1 LSTDQRVH
9 KVALTLQELGYD
21 VLLVG
26 RKFKSSSP
34 PLDRNYATKRFNLLF
49 NKGFLFYSNYNIRLF
64 CYLLFRRFHLVWSV
78 DLDTL
83 WSGYAYSRIRKT
95 QLVYDSHEL
104 FTEVPELTN
113 RPFVKR
119 FWTRI
124 ENRIFPKLKMVV
136 TVSEPI
142 ATYYSNKYSVP
153 VHVLRNLPLKKEV
166 THSLNL
172 ENKTILYQGA
182 VNMNRGVEELVL
194 AMQHIN
200 NATLMIVGNGD
211 VFPLVQELVIQHKLT
226 NKIQLLGQV
235 PFEKLDELTKRAT
248 IGVSLEKGD
257 AMSYHYA
264 LPNKLFDYIK
274 NGIPVLASELPEI
287 TKLIK
292 HYDIGQAIKT
302 ISPEEIA
309 LIIKKLLSDDQLL
322 LHYSDN
328 CKKAHL
334 ELNWENEKKVIYATL
349 NPGSQ

>member
-1 LSTDQRVH
+1 MSTDQRVH

-21 VLLVG
+21 VLLIG
-26 RKFKSSSP
+26 RKFKSSSS
-34 PLDRNYATKRFNLLF
+34 LERNYSTKRFNLLF
-49 NKGFLFYSNYNIRLF
+49 NKGFLFYAHYNIRLF

-83 WSGYAYSRIRKT
+83 WAGHAYSRIRKT

-113 RPFVKR
+113 RPFVKQ
-119 FWTRI
+119 FWIRI
-124 ENRIFPKLKMVV
+124 EKRIFPKLKMVF
-136 TVSEPI
+136 TVSAPI
-142 ATYYSNKYSVP
+142 AAYYSNKYCVP

-166 THSLNL
+166 AHSLNL

-194 AMQHIN
+194 AMQHVD
-200 NATLMIVGNGD
+200 NATLLIIGNGD

-226 NKIQLLGQV
+226 NKIQLFGQV
-235 PFEKLDELTKRAT
+235 PFEKLDELTKGAT
-248 IGVSLEKGD
+248 IGVSLEKGG

-274 NGIPVLASELPEI
+274 NGIPILVTELPEM
-287 TKLIK
+287 TKLVK
-292 HYDIGQAIKT
+292 LYEIGQTIKT

-309 LIIKKLLSDDQLL
+309 LSIKKLLSDDQLL

-328 CKKAHL
+328 CKKAHI
-334 ELNWENEKKVIYATL
+334 ELNWENEKKIIYATL
-349 NPGSQ
+349 PAGQQ